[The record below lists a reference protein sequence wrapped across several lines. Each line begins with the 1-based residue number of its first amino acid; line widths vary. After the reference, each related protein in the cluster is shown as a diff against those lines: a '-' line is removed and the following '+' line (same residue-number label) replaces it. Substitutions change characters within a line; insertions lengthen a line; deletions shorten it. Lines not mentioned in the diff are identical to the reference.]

1 MGGTIAVFAVRIR
14 LQPVLL
20 CAMLSLVSFLNYLLL
35 ASAVAAATDA
45 AGTRA
50 ASTGAAGG
58 VAAGKGAAGA
68 AAEGVSPRSSAWDNN
83 ALMRPRR
90 LAPQEC
96 KTYVY
101 TDSEQEPAEMSDRS
115 SCPTGG
121 GKRAFLLDTSPEGAG
136 SPALLEVSPVQAQQY
151 ACRASRPCSVVVP
164 GFGLQAEESIAVL
177 KGKQECPPSSLRSAQ
192 IITSNRHISSS
203 AAATFNFQIRP
214 QRTITELPVFELGP
228 VQGDTFTLCYSP
240 FLATRGEI
248 PAARDYHYRAGV
260 VSIRDEMMN
269 CDFEEGMCGLMSFV
283 VDPRLS
289 LEWRRHSG
297 ATETAGTGPSFDHT
311 YGRRQR
317 RRGHYLYMDSPG
329 YMLGESAALLAAA
342 QIYPKG
348 LYCLRLWYHMYGE
361 DVNSLR
367 VYMRYLEGDAETLGD
382 WGKPYLLRVG
392 DHGDDWLEAGFEF
405 TSDGHT
411 AQQLVIEAL
420 AGFGEKG
427 DIAIDDLRIVSG
439 KCPEQ
444 IARDVMQQE
453 FICGEVRLTTGKY
466 AEDKQWFV
474 EGAVSCAGKGY
485 SLSSMQGRWVPCCVP
500 RYGSYTVVLRDA
512 YGDGWDRSRLEFRF
526 FGDHLTFGEDFDG
539 AEKKYKLNIGLVQLQ
554 RVEGSEDRIGFQVQ
568 VAEPHMHVWCGAAQ
582 SGTPPPTVEILK
594 RYGIRSQNPTSH
606 AGEVLRMEI
615 ANKPNSR
622 RVVMPNTTYNVY
634 CYAEASTAA
643 LRDHTTA
650 PGGRHHQIMDD
661 AQVAASRMAVTTDS
675 TPPQLSIQGS
685 ESHLNEVVVRVATDE
700 PATVWCLARDAKK
713 EAAAD
718 GEVPSVEELK
728 KGNKV
733 QILEGQEGTLRPLE
747 VTGLSPDT
755 EYTIYC
761 LAQDTAMPKGNSI
774 SLQQVQDASFAVATK
789 SKVPELS
796 IASYKAFQKGF
807 RVTVQTDTPA
817 KVWCGAAMAGSAF
830 PSREEVRRVGA
841 TAEIEEG
848 GLKAELEIRGVP
860 PNTRYT
866 IYCFASS
873 RGGSAEMTDA
883 QMWAKALE
891 VTSFGRFCDM
901 PVEPP
906 DLEQAEKPTLFD
918 PLTSSE
924 EFMVREFMARQRHLN
939 IEGVYRIN
947 LFIDK
952 PKIIN
957 HLDKGAPAPRRYARA
972 RVGTCVEREGAY
984 RQYKVGPLDV
994 RSVDQMT
1001 LEPIGVVVPTDC
1013 GGYNPQGVFG
1023 RRLLAEEEEEQL
1035 SDLLQESF
1043 GFGFGKAKCQFEHKK
1058 PHDQHNG
1065 GCLEFGPM
1073 LYEEGE
1079 DKKITTIWA
1088 GLRTP
1093 NGDNIPFYFLLPAPE
1108 GVDAQTLRQQE
1119 EREELTFKLDK
1130 VKGYWYNGQGFSTL
1144 RELVEAYKTDA
1155 SFEKVTPAIFQQ
1167 RLLEQQNQQQQQQ
1180 QRQRRDRQAAL
1191 RRLAPT
1197 WLAPNPEGRGGLEYR
1212 AAPEH
1217 IEPQGRRY
1225 TIKQSPGKESYTI
1238 SYAGW
1243 EFVINMDRDTALR
1256 LWDIRFQG
1264 QRLVFE
1270 MGMMEALAHYS
1281 VAERNWYFI
1290 DSWYGGLGSAS
1301 RRLHPGIECSKT
1313 GQLLFNGGSLCI
1325 FEKDFAR
1332 PLRAHW
1338 KSGTLRDGAPHL
1350 ALVLR
1355 HMITVSNYDYITDY
1369 YFHVSGW
1376 FEASVS
1382 FTGELYAGV
1391 EVPWYSARQRRHG
1404 TQVSG
1409 SMRMGALHGHLA
1421 VWKVDFDLTP
1431 DYTSNSVVFSEIV
1444 HDTARP
1450 GAIKLD
1456 QWIGEKEL
1464 DGYIAYNSTRPI
1476 HYTVVNEDHNVY
1488 GNVGGMTIPNPKF
1501 ELYTGPCAWAKYRVA
1516 TTVRHPDE
1524 TEATL
1529 PRDNKYALKPAVS
1542 LDRYLRNNESI
1553 RKADLVTWIS
1563 SAVWHIP
1570 VVEDMPLT
1578 LAQGNTLGWLVKPHN
1593 YYMEDMSMDLHNA
1606 IGGAVQDPGTCALI
1620 RQETPKYGADSA
1632 DS

>member
-1 MGGTIAVFAVRIR
+1 MAPIPRAPLPQPKQQWRLLVVAGLLVCIAG
-14 LQPVLL
+14 LL
-20 CAMLSLVSFLNYLLL
+20 TVSTV
-35 ASAVAAATDA
+35 AEPEGSSAVQWT
-45 AGTRA
+45 
-50 ASTGAAGG
+50 S
-58 VAAGKGAAGA
+58 
-68 AAEGVSPRSSAWDNN
+68 
-83 ALMRPRR
+83 LLPRR

-101 TDSEQEPAEMSDRS
+101 TDADHEPTEMSDRA

-136 SPALLEVSPVQAQQY
+136 APALLEVVPVQSQQY
-151 ACRASRPCSVVVP
+151 SCRAGRPCSLVVA
-164 GFGLQAEESIAVL
+164 GFGLRAEDSIAVL
-177 KGKQECPPSSLRSAQ
+177 KGTEDCPPTSLRNAQ
-192 IITSNRHISSS
+192 IITSNRHITSSS
-203 AAATFNFQIRP
+203 AATFNFHIRP
-214 QRTITELPVFELGP
+214 QKTKTELPVFDLGP
-228 VQGDTFTLCYSP
+228 IQGSTFTVCYSP
-240 FLATRGEI
+240 YLATRGEV
-248 PAARDYHYRAGV
+248 PSAKDYHYLAGIV
-260 VSIRDEMMN
+260 IVRDEMLN

-283 VDPRLS
+283 IDPRMS

-297 ATETAGTGPSFDHT
+297 ATETSGTGPSADHT
-311 YGRRQR
+311 IGRGQGKK
-317 RRGHYLYMDSPG
+317 GHYLYMDSPG
-329 YMLGESAALLAAA
+329 YMLGESASLLAPA
-342 QIYPKG
+342 QVYPKG
-348 LYCLRLWYHMYGE
+348 LYCVRMWYHMYGE

-367 VYMRYLEGDAETLGD
+367 VYMRTLEGDAEALGD

-405 TSDGHT
+405 TSDGYT

-420 AGFGEKG
+420 AGFSEKG

-444 IARDVMQQE
+444 IARDVMQQD
-453 FICGEVRLTTGKY
+453 FICGEVRLVTGDY

-500 RYGSYTVVLRDA
+500 RYGSYTVVLRDS
-512 YGDGWDRSRLEFRF
+512 YGDGWNKSRLEFRF
-526 FGDHLTFGEDFDG
+526 FGDLITFGEDFDG
-539 AEKKYKLNIGLVQLQ
+539 AEKKYKLNIGLVQIQ
-554 RVEGSEDRIGFQVQ
+554 RVEGSEERIGIQLQ
-568 VAEPHMHVWCGAAQ
+568 VAEPRTYVWCGAAQ
-582 SGTPPPTVEILK
+582 AGTPPPTVDILK
-594 RYGIRSQNPTSH
+594 RYGIRSQTPTSH

-615 ANKPNSR
+615 ANKGGNR

-634 CYAEASTAA
+634 CYAEAAA
-643 LRDHTTA
+643 ANL
-650 PGGRHHQIMDD
+650 PGPDGSQTEHHEVMDD
-661 AQVAASRMAVTTDS
+661 EQVAASRMAVTTDS
-675 TPPQLSIQGS
+675 TPPDLVIHGS
-685 ESHLNEVVVRVATDE
+685 EARLNEVFVRLTVDE
-700 PATVWCLARDAKK
+700 PATVWCVARDEKK
-713 EAAAD
+713 ESAAG
-718 GEVPSVEELK
+718 GEPPSLEALK
-728 KGNKV
+728 KGNKLQV
-733 QILEGQEGTLRPLE
+733 LQGDEGMQQSL
-747 VTGLSPDT
+747 VISGLTPDT
-755 EYTIYC
+755 QYVVYC
-761 LAQDTAMPKGNSI
+761 YAQDMALPKGNGI
-774 SLQQVQDASFAVATK
+774 SEEQVKATAFPVETK
-789 SKVPELS
+789 SKVPDLS
-796 IASYKAFQKGF
+796 IISYKAFQKGF

-830 PSREEVRRVGA
+830 PSREDVRRVGA
-841 TAEIEEG
+841 TTEIEEAEQ
-848 GLKAELEIRGVP
+848 KTELEIRGVP

-866 IYCFASS
+866 IYCFAAS
-873 RGGSAEMTDA
+873 RGGTAEMTDA

-906 DLEQAEKPTLFD
+906 DLEEAPEPTVFD
-918 PLTSSE
+918 PLTSTE
-924 EFMVREFMARQRHLN
+924 EFMVREFMGKQRNLN

-952 PKIIN
+952 HKIVE
-957 HLDKGAPAPRRYARA
+957 HLDKGGPAPKRYARVRA
-972 RVGTCVEREGAY
+972 GTCKDREGAY

-994 RSVDQMT
+994 RSADQMT
-1001 LEPIGVVVPTDC
+1001 LEPIGAVVPTDC

-1023 RRLLAEEEEEQL
+1023 RRLLAAEEEAQL
-1035 SDLLQESF
+1035 AEILQESF
-1043 GFGFGKAKCQFEHKK
+1043 GYGFGKARCQFEHKK
-1058 PHDQHNG
+1058 PHGEHHQ

-1073 LYEEGE
+1073 LYEEGD
-1079 DKKITTIWA
+1079 DKKIVTIWA

-1093 NGDNIPFYFLLPAPE
+1093 EGNKVPFYFLLPAPE
-1108 GVDAQTLRQQE
+1108 GVSPEVLQKPE
-1119 EREELTFKLDK
+1119 EREELTFKLEH
-1130 VKGYWYNGQGFSTL
+1130 VKGYWYDGQKFGTL
-1144 RELVEAYKTDA
+1144 QEFVEAYKTDMNFKKMTPKLFKERLEA
-1155 SFEKVTPAIFQQ
+1155 QKHEREQSIKSEKA
-1167 RLLEQQNQQQQQQ
+1167 
-1180 QRQRRDRQAAL
+1180 AAL
-1191 RRLAPT
+1191 RRLAPA
-1197 WLAPNPEGRGGLEYR
+1197 WLAPNPEGRVGLEYR

-1225 TIKQSPGKESYTI
+1225 TIRQSPGQECYSVN
-1238 SYAGW
+1238 YAGW
-1243 EFVINMDRDTALR
+1243 EFVMNMDRDTALR
-1256 LWDIRFQG
+1256 LWDVKFQG
-1264 QRLVFE
+1264 QRVVFE

-1290 DSWYGGLGSAS
+1290 DSWYGGLGSAA
-1301 RRLHPGIECSKT
+1301 RRLHPGIECAKT
-1313 GQLLFNGGSLCI
+1313 GQVLFDGGSLCI

-1338 KSGTLRDGAPHL
+1338 KSGTLRDGAPHM

-1355 HMITVSNYDYITDY
+1355 SMITVSNYDYVTDY
-1369 YFHVSGW
+1369 YFHVSG
-1376 FEASVS
+1376 FLEASVS

-1391 EVPWYSARQRRHG
+1391 EVPWYSARQRHHG

-1431 DYTSNSVVFSEIV
+1431 DYRSNSVVFSEIV
-1444 HDTARP
+1444 HDTTRP

-1464 DGYIAYNSTRPI
+1464 DGFVAFNSTRPI

-1488 GNVGGMTIPNPKF
+1488 GNVGGMTVIPYPTFAIPNPQF

-1524 TEATL
+1524 SEATL
-1529 PRDNKYALKPAVS
+1529 PRDNKYALRPAVS
-1542 LDRYLRNNESI
+1542 LDRYIGNNESI

-1620 RQETPKYGADSA
+1620 RQEMPKYEDTSGN
-1632 DS
+1632 